1 MIAKITEQRDQPSL
15 TKAALAKQQGL
26 AISSL
31 YYQPK
36 KPQKDWHLKNQIEE
50 VLRNHPSYGH
60 KRLAIQ
66 MGINKKRILRVM
78 KLFSIKPY
86 RRRGRK
92 YKKTKDYSS
101 TYPNLLQQLPFPE
114 RSLRIWVSDFTHL
127 SFHGHWVYLATI
139 MDLFD
144 RKIVGWSIL
153 SSHHV
158 QLILSALMMA
168 IEKYGRP
175 GIIHSDQGSEY
186 TSRVY
191 TQFTESLGTRVS
203 MSHKGC
209 PWENGYQE
217 SFYNQFKVDLGD
229 RNRFKTLAELA
240 VAVYRQIYYYNH
252 LRIHTKLKMPPAIYS
267 QRQSQFTT
275 NSLSPIL

>member
-1 MIAKITEQRDQPSL
+1 MIAKTTKPRDQSFL

-26 AISSL
+26 SISSL
-31 YYQPK
+31 YYQPRL
-36 KPQKDWHLKNQIEE
+36 PQKDWHLKNQIEQ
-50 VLRNHPSYGH
+50 VLRQHPSYGH
-60 KRLAIQ
+60 KRLAMQ
-66 MGINKKRILRVM
+66 LGINKKRILRVM
-78 KLFSIKPY
+78 KLFGIKPY

-114 RSLRIWVSDFTHL
+114 KSHSIWVSDFTHL
-127 SFHGHWVYLATI
+127 PFHGRWVYLATI

-144 RKIVGWSIL
+144 RKIVGWSVL

-158 QLILSALMMA
+158 QLILSALMTA

-191 TQFTESLGTRVS
+191 TQFVATLGTKLS
-203 MSHKGC
+203 LSHKGC

-229 RNRFKTLAELA
+229 LNRFKTLAELA
-240 VAVYRQIYYYNH
+240 VAVYQQIYYYNH
-252 LRIHTKLKMPPAIYS
+252 RRIHTKLKMPPAVYS
-267 QRQSQFTT
+267 QRQSQFTI
-275 NSLSPIL
+275 NSLSNIL